1 MPGDL
6 KRVHVVIYGEVQG
19 VFFRDFTKK
28 IADSIGVKGWVKN
41 NKNGSVEAIAEGS
54 KEQLDKFLEKCS
66 KGPQT
71 SEVVEVRRSWEKAS
85 GEFKDFEIRY

>member
-6 KRVHVVIYGEVQG
+6 KRVHVIIFGEVQG

-28 IADSIGVKGWVKN
+28 IADSIGVFGWVKN
-41 NKNGSVEAIAEGS
+41 NSNGSVEAIAEGS
-54 KEQLDKFLEKCS
+54 KKQLDEFLEKCS

-71 SEVVEVRRSWEKAS
+71 SEIVEVRRLWEKAS
-85 GEFKDFEIRY
+85 GEFKGFGIRD